1 MPISGVLVT
10 CHPQKCSAA
19 AQSIS
24 ALPGV
29 EVHDIL
35 SLGRLVVVIEAD
47 NVESEVELVSR
58 MHEID
63 GVNSVRLAYHNFED
77 L

>member
-1 MPISGVLVT
+1 MPISGVLLT
-10 CHPQKCSAA
+10 CNPQKCTAA
-19 AQSIS
+19 AEAIS

-35 SLGRLVVVIEAD
+35 SLGRIVAVIEAD
-47 NVESEVELVSR
+47 DVEREVELVSR
-58 MHEID
+58 MHEIE

>member
-10 CHPQKCSAA
+10 CHPQRCAA
-19 AQSIS
+19 AAESLS

-35 SLGRLVVVIEAD
+35 SLGRIVVVIEAD
-47 NVESEVELVSR
+47 DVETEVELVSR
-58 MHEID
+58 MHEIE
-63 GVNSVRLAYHNFED
+63 GVNSVRLAYHHFGD
-77 L
+77 V

>member
-10 CHPQKCSAA
+10 CNPQRSAA
-19 AQSIS
+19 AAASIA

-29 EVHDIL
+29 EVHDVL
-35 SLGRLVVVIEAD
+35 SLGRIVAVIEAD
-47 NVESEVELVSR
+47 DVESEVELVSR
-58 MHEID
+58 MHEIE